1 MKKLKD
7 FLDGQIRHKF
17 QRKVLLAI
25 LLSVVVI
32 CIITNVVISTLLGQE
47 LLEKK
52 EDIEEEYLS
61 VIYSYLDEMKDNLDV
76 LAIIAESSSNVK
88 WVMSKSDLNTTETKK
103 YALNTQNSL
112 TASLNGSAVSEYVE
126 SMVLVN
132 QSGMFLSITQSPQMM
147 RAEDIFASPLFDMK
161 AENQKSR
168 AGLTESAIDK
178 GAVRMAYL

>member
-88 WVMSKSDLNTTETKK
+88 WVMSKSDLNTT
-103 YALNTQNSL
+103 
-112 TASLNGSAVSEYVE
+112 
-126 SMVLVN
+126 
-132 QSGMFLSITQSPQMM
+132 
-147 RAEDIFASPLFDMK
+147 
-161 AENQKSR
+161 
-168 AGLTESAIDK
+168 
-178 GAVRMAYL
+178 

>member
-25 LLSVVVI
+25 LLPVVVI

-61 VIYSYLDEMKDNLDV
+61 VIYSYLDEMK
-76 LAIIAESSSNVK
+76 
-88 WVMSKSDLNTTETKK
+88 KSEAKR
-103 YALNTQNSL
+103 S
-112 TASLNGSAVSEYVE
+112 
-126 SMVLVN
+126 
-132 QSGMFLSITQSPQMM
+132 
-147 RAEDIFASPLFDMK
+147 
-161 AENQKSR
+161 
-168 AGLTESAIDK
+168 
-178 GAVRMAYL
+178 

>member
-52 EDIEEEYLS
+52 
-61 VIYSYLDEMKDNLDV
+61 
-76 LAIIAESSSNVK
+76 
-88 WVMSKSDLNTTETKK
+88 
-103 YALNTQNSL
+103 
-112 TASLNGSAVSEYVE
+112 
-126 SMVLVN
+126 
-132 QSGMFLSITQSPQMM
+132 
-147 RAEDIFASPLFDMK
+147 
-161 AENQKSR
+161 
-168 AGLTESAIDK
+168 
-178 GAVRMAYL
+178 

>member
-88 WVMSKSDLNTTETKK
+88 WVDQKICPEYAEQPYGIFERQRGKRIRGEHGTGQSERYVSFNYAVAADDAGGRHFRKS
-103 YALNTQNSL
+103 A
-112 TASLNGSAVSEYVE
+112 
-126 SMVLVN
+126 
-132 QSGMFLSITQSPQMM
+132 F
-147 RAEDIFASPLFDMK
+147 
-161 AENQKSR
+161 
-168 AGLTESAIDK
+168 
-178 GAVRMAYL
+178 

>member
-1 MKKLKD
+1 M
-7 FLDGQIRHKF
+7 
-17 QRKVLLAI
+17 AI

-88 WVMSKSDLNTTETKK
+88 WVRPKNM
-103 YALNTQNSL
+103 
-112 TASLNGSAVSEYVE
+112 
-126 SMVLVN
+126 
-132 QSGMFLSITQSPQMM
+132 P
-147 RAEDIFASPLFDMK
+147 
-161 AENQKSR
+161 
-168 AGLTESAIDK
+168 
-178 GAVRMAYL
+178 

>member
-147 RAEDIFASPLFDMK
+147 RRKTFS
-161 AENQKSR
+161 Q
-168 AGLTESAIDK
+168 
-178 GAVRMAYL
+178 VRFLI